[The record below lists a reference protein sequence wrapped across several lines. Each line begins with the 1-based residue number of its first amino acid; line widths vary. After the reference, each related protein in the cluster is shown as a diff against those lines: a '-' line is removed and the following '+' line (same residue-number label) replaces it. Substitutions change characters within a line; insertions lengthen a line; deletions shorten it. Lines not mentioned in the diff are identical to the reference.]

1 MKNIVL
7 MSLIIAAAVLASCGN
22 KKQPT
27 YGSVKSSTVEVN
39 HNKTVFGI
47 CGDGTAM
54 NTLQL
59 ITDSGDTLELGI
71 TAARDKNQVFGGLQ
85 CGDRMAVMLSRDKTE
100 ATLVINESSL
110 LGNWIQP
117 NPIDGSS
124 DVGISIKEGG
134 IAESIDQS
142 SILYKTWKIN
152 NGKLEITLRREG
164 GGDQEETNTYWLKS
178 LGNDSLVYTDGQD
191 DYAYSRRK

>member
-7 MSLIIAAAVLASCGN
+7 ISLIAAMGVFASCSN

-27 YGSVKSSTVEVN
+27 YSTVKSSAVEVN
-39 HNKTVFGI
+39 KNKTVFGI

-59 ITDSGDTLELGI
+59 ITDSGDTLDLNM
-71 TAARDKNQVFGGLQ
+71 ASAKDNNQVFGGLQ
-85 CGDRMAVMLSRDKTE
+85 CGDRMAVMLSSNKTE
-100 ATLVINESSL
+100 VTLVINESSL

-117 NPIDGSS
+117 NPLDGSS
-124 DVGISIKEGG
+124 DVGISLKEGG

-142 SILYKTWKIN
+142 SILYQTWKIN
-152 NGKLEITLRREG
+152 NGKLEISLRREG
-164 GGDQEETNTYWLKS
+164 GGDEEETNTYTLKS

-191 DYAYSRRK
+191 DYAYSRKK